1 MKVDMWQESMEL
13 DIVGGLV
20 VVHNN
25 AWDKFSCNDECKLD
39 YMIPFL

>member
-39 YMIPFL
+39 YMTPFL